1 MRCALI
7 LVLVVSM
14 VPADV
19 HAVATAVEI
28 WSSGL
33 HQYGSE
39 FNVVTD
45 YMNHF
50 DLPLLVRAGL
60 LWNDLAEDW
69 PVPQV
74 LSGALAA
81 CSELAADVLEVAGQG
96 VQGVHGYATAR
107 WAWRI
112 FPTASPGSPWRWA
125 ILFAAVDKIGLED
138 ARQRA
143 YASLRE
149 FALTAT
155 GLAAAL
161 LMTSIK
167 IRSFTAEVQ
176 GDVRRTDF
184 IEALPDTTTMA
195 FPSTPTADRSAK
207 PPAYGTS
214 SPFRTPCRGGGGSA
228 KKRAKSSPAS
238 PSTSHAFAKEMEMLE
253 ETSDR
258 LYGVRV
264 AYSTESQRRIMTIK
278 GVMIKCD
285 RSRAGMLTESG
296 ANYAT
301 DELELVVD

>member
-7 LVLVVSM
+7 LVLVLWM

-33 HQYGSE
+33 HQHGSE

-45 YMNHF
+45 YMNYY

-60 LWNDLAEDW
+60 LWNDLTEDW

-74 LSGALAA
+74 LSGGLAA
-81 CSELAADVLEVAGQG
+81 CSELAADVLEVADQG
-96 VQGVHGYATAR
+96 VQGVHGYVTAR
-107 WAWRI
+107 WSWRI

-125 ILFAAVDKIGLED
+125 ILFAAVDKIALED

-155 GLAAAL
+155 GLAAAF

-167 IRSFTAEVQ
+167 IRSFTAEIQ

-184 IEALPDTTTMA
+184 IEALPDTTTTA
-195 FPSTPTADRSAK
+195 FPLTPTADRSAK
-207 PPAYGTS
+207 PPS
-214 SPFRTPCRGGGGSA
+214 SPVRTPCRGGGGTA
-228 KKRAKSSPAS
+228 KKRSKSSPAS

-264 AYSTESQRRIMTIK
+264 GYSTESQRRMMTIR

-285 RSRAGMLTESG
+285 RTRAGILTESG
-296 ANYAT
+296 ADYAI